1 MALVEGVVSP
11 LKTENERGMGDR
23 AASRQLRPAT
33 VTDFGGKVRQCVKPV
48 KNLK

>member
-23 AASRQLRPAT
+23 AASRQLRLRQSQISAARC
-33 VTDFGGKVRQCVKPV
+33 GGV
-48 KNLK
+48 